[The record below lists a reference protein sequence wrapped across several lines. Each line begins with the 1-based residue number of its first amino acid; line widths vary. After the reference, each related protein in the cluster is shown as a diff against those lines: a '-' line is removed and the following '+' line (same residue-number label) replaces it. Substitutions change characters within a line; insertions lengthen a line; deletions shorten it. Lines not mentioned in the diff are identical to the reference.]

1 MNINN
6 LTEEQLR
13 HVIKYMLLKEAYPNP
28 NNPKTGAQN
37 TDSPFANEGWFN
49 DPTLRN
55 AYEIYQLMQN
65 PDVLSQAGE
74 FQAAMGLQQAPVNR
88 KRGRGSRAVN
98 VPVVKDVPGIGQNIP
113 VMRPQYD
120 PGTSPRTAK
129 TRGNIADNIFN
140 KIKFL
145 HEKSKEL
152 YANEKMKLIYDA
164 TSSGFIAP
172 MDSSIQRQ
180 IEAEV
185 RSLLNRPKI
194 SPLQTDFDSINPT
207 TLAQGSTSISENIPE
222 SLHPYVDDNKGI
234 IDTKKLQ
241 KDISKWPFSSN
252 PFGKTKANQSKYS
265 HQNYAYNADKT
276 AGTKKINESV
286 VVQAY
291 NNLSLNDPAQAYH
304 FIMDNCQLPT
314 GDDVEIAI
322 AHYAHLI
329 TGEDVE
335 HIDSTGTDILMSGTG
350 GTKIECKS
358 SKKPN
363 TIEKGL
369 SASFPEDNINKY
381 YFFISNRGNDQQTQ
395 LSIVNSMLL
404 RFVLL
409 ISDITADATLSSGD
423 PDVQQDYE
431 NNVLQRYV
439 TKFGNKNSQSTSD
452 FSWIRDTILTNSEEV
467 IQGFIR
473 KTTLQFQKGNAEDFD
488 DTVTF
493 RVGNAKVMVRTQVNW
508 GLSEEDLSAIDEEES
523 DDINESRIYK
533 DVLKSIIR
541 HVKKEKAQKDNLK
554 INLSE
559 SHMLRLA
566 RQLKKKD

>member
-1 MNINN
+1 MNISN

-28 NNPKTGAQN
+28 TNPKSGAQN
-37 TDSPFANEGWFN
+37 TGSSFANESWFN
-49 DPTLRN
+49 DPALRN
-55 AYEIYQLMQN
+55 AYQIYQLMQN
-65 PDVLSQAGE
+65 PDSLSQAGD
-74 FQAAMGLQQAPVNR
+74 FHVALGLQQAPAYR
-88 KRGRGSRAVN
+88 KRRRGKKTVN
-98 VPVVKDVPGIGQNIP
+98 EPIVKNVPGIGENIP
-113 VMRPQYD
+113 VVRPQFD
-120 PGTSPRTAK
+120 TGTSTRTSK
-129 TRGNIADNIFN
+129 TKGNIADNIFN

-152 YANEKMKLIYDA
+152 YANDKMKRIYDEV
-164 TSSGFIAP
+164 SSGFIAP
-172 MDSSIQRQ
+172 MDSSIQSR

-185 RSLLNRPKI
+185 RNLLNRPKK
-194 SPLQTDFDSINPT
+194 SPLETDFESIN
-207 TLAQGSTSISENIPE
+207 ENIPE
-222 SLHPYVDDNKGI
+222 SLQPYIDDNTGI
-234 IDTKKLQ
+234 IDTQEIQ
-241 KDISKWPFSSN
+241 KEISKWPFSSN
-252 PFGKTKANQSKYS
+252 PFGKTKANQAKYS
-265 HQNYAYNADKT
+265 HQDYAYNADKT

-286 VVQAY
+286 VVKAY
-291 NNLSLNDPAQAYH
+291 KNLGLSNPAQAYH

-335 HIDSTGTDILMSGTG
+335 HIDSTGTDILMSGEG

-409 ISDITADATLSSGD
+409 ISDITTDATLSPED
-423 PDVQQDYE
+423 TDVQQDYE

-439 TKFGNKNSQSTSD
+439 AKFGNKNSQSESD
-452 FSWIRDTILTNSEEV
+452 FSWIRDTIRTNSEEV
-467 IQGFIR
+467 IKGFIQ

-508 GLSEEDLSAIDEEES
+508 GLSEEDLIADNDEEET

-533 DVLKSIIR
+533 DVLKSIIS

-566 RQLKKKD
+566 KHLKG